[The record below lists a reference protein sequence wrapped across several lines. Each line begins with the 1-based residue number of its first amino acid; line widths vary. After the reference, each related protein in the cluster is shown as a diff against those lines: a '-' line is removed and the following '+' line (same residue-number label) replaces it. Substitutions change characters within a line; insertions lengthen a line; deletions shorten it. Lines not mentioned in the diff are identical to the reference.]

1 MYTYVYIEK
10 RLLYCVKKKKE
21 EEGTLTIYLHH
32 GWANFIDLYNI
43 IYSIIKYHLFFVMH
57 RDL

>member
-1 MYTYVYIEK
+1 MYILRNAYYIAS
-10 RLLYCVKKKKE
+10 KKKK

-32 GWANFIDLYNI
+32 RWANLIDLYNI